1 VKFLIKNG
9 RVIDPANK
17 VDDIRNIFVADGL
30 IADSDN
36 IDTSDKGVE
45 IIDASGFIVAPGFID
60 MHVHLREPGQEYK
73 EDITTGSWAAAAGGF
88 TAICCMPN
96 TDPVVDNHVVA
107 SFIKERARKSALV
120 KVWPVGAIT
129 KQLAGEEL
137 SEIAGLVSAGCVAVS
152 DDGNPVKK
160 ANMMRNGLEYAKMFD
175 LPVLSHCE
183 EEDLSS
189 GGLMHEGLYSFIYG
203 LKGIPAA
210 AEAIMVGRDISLA
223 RLTGGRLH
231 ICHISAAESV
241 ELVRRAKEEGL
252 PVTCEVTPHHLAL
265 SDKIIG
271 SYNGN
276 TKVNPPLRGQEHID
290 ALIAAVSDGTIDC
303 IATDHA
309 PHHIESKDCEF
320 QTASFG
326 ISGLE
331 TAVAVCMDMVNRNIL
346 ELNRVIEMFT
356 SKPAGIL
363 RIKGGVF
370 DIGAPADITVIDL
383 KLKKTVDVSTFY
395 SKGKNS
401 PFHGQELTGWPVLT
415 MVDGKIAA
423 QNGKIII

>member
-1 VKFLIKNG
+1 MKFLIKNG
-9 RVIDPANK
+9 RVIDPANQI
-17 VDDIRNIFVADGL
+17 DDIRNIFVADGF
-30 IADSDN
+30 IADSDS
-36 IDTSDKGVE
+36 IASSDQDVKV
-45 IIDASGFIVAPGFID
+45 IDAEGLIVTPGFID

-88 TAICCMPN
+88 TAVCCMPN
-96 TDPVVDNHVVA
+96 TDPVIDNHVVA

-120 KVWPVGAIT
+120 KVFPVGAIT
-129 KQLAGEEL
+129 KNLEGEKL
-137 SEIAGLVSAGCVAVS
+137 SEIAGLVSAGCVAIS

-183 EEDLSS
+183 EENLSS

-223 RLTGGRLH
+223 RLTGSRLH

-241 ELVRRAKEEGL
+241 DLVRQAKKEGL

-271 SYNGN
+271 DYDGN
-276 TKVNPPLRGQEHID
+276 TKVNPPLRGQDHID
-290 ALIAAVSDGTIDC
+290 ALIAAVKDGTIDC

-320 QTASFG
+320 QMASFG

-331 TAVAVCMDMVNRNIL
+331 TAVAVCMDMVNRGVL
-346 ELNRVIEMFT
+346 ELKRVIEMFT
-356 SKPAGIL
+356 LNPANIL
-363 RIKGGVF
+363 RLNGGALNA
-370 DIGAPADITVIDL
+370 GMPADITVIDL
-383 KLKKTVDVSTFY
+383 KLKKTVDVASFY
-395 SKGKNS
+395 SKGKNN
-401 PFHGQELTGWPVLT
+401 PFHKKELTGWPVLT
-415 MVDGKIAA
+415 MVNGKIAA